1 MRLVSLFAASCLL
14 VGLTG
19 CVIGSSSDL
28 PKDTTPVAGNGTLII
43 DWTIDGSTDPN
54 RCNQSSSE
62 TLEILIVPAD
72 GRQERSFSQACDLF
86 AASIDLA
93 PGDYSASA
101 VLVDAGGNARTT
113 TLDIDPFRILGDDEL
128 STPIDFPASSF
139 F

>member
-1 MRLVSLFAASCLL
+1 MRLVSLLAASCLL

-28 PKDTTPVAGNGTLII
+28 PEGTIPVAGDGTLII

-62 TLEILIVPAD
+62 TLEILVVPAD
-72 GRQERSFSQACDLF
+72 GGRARSFTQACDLF

-101 VLVDAGGNARTT
+101 VLVDAYGKARTT
-113 TLDIDPFRILGDDEL
+113 TLAIDPFRILGNDEL

-139 F
+139 L